1 MSVESE
7 TGHRVHRRT
16 EKGQSALVSGCTTLS
31 VSETRLLTLFNGFT
45 PTEWLLS
52 MAERVLPQP
61 EAAIQH
67 LQEQGYIALVK

>member
-31 VSETRLLTLFNGFT
+31 ASQVRLLSLFNGFT

-52 MAERVLPQP
+52 MAEHVLPQP
-61 EAAIQH
+61 EATIEQ
-67 LQEQGYIALVK
+67 LEEQGYIALVK